1 MLVDKANK
9 IAINSISK
17 YNYIIR
23 KNSISNAKFSPKK
36 MDLITSTREMSEY
49 VKKKYPDLKNAANRR
64 LMYAY

>member
-49 VKKKYPDLKNAANRR
+49 VKK
-64 LMYAY
+64 